1 MGRDLRLAGTVAAG
15 LLLVA
20 AVASWARQPPAR
32 SSAQPQV
39 QSQAGTETAES
50 MGVSLKSIRRQLKDM
65 PAPRQASGTG
75 LRYDFF
81 VDVLGKRPPVDFFK
95 DFDLATKGGVRWGG
109 VTHQEI
115 LDAVTPMPFRMHTGG
130 VNLLDFTRKKK

>member
-20 AVASWARQPPAR
+20 AVASWAWQPPAR

-95 DFDLATKGGVRWGG
+95 DFDLSTKGGVRWGG
-109 VTHQEI
+109 ATHQEI
-115 LDAVTPMPFRMHTGG
+115 LNVVTPMPFRMHTGG
-130 VNLLDFTRKKK
+130 VNLLDLTRKTK